1 MIKGLKRIASL
12 TLCCGMMISHVFGV
26 NYKSEYIDS
35 QKERIKESGIIEEFN
50 VIWEDFDK
58 NEDYNERDYIG
69 FYSSLLMMPEYVVD
83 SFIMSGW
90 EFHISDVELGKID
103 RFREYGSGIVG
114 LSDFD
119 KEEIWVYKGDWLFN
133 KQTVVH
139 EMGHFVEMC
148 MVGDGISDD
157 DFNREKDKL
166 IEIIRKYAGS
176 SRNEAYA
183 EIWYEICKYGGN
195 LDRDGLR
202 ELMEGCE
209 GCFGEVYED
218 WLRFERFDSEGVRV
232 KGI

>member
-1 MIKGLKRIASL
+1 MIKGLKRIVSL
-12 TLCCGMMISHVFGV
+12 ILCCGMMISPVFGV

-35 QKERIKESGIIEEFN
+35 QKERIEESGIIKEFN

-58 NEDYNERDYIG
+58 NEDYTERDYIG

-103 RFREYGSGIVG
+103 RFREYGSGVVG

-119 KEEIWVYKGDWLFN
+119 KEEIWVYKGDWMFN
-133 KQTVVH
+133 KQTVIH
-139 EMGHFVEMC
+139 EMGHFVELC
-148 MVGDGISDD
+148 MVGDGISDE
-157 DFNREKDKL
+157 DFIRERNEL

-183 EIWYEICKYGGN
+183 EIWYEICKYDGN
-195 LDRDGLR
+195 LDRSGLR
-202 ELMEGCE
+202 ELMEGCK
-209 GCFGEVYED
+209 GCFWEVYED
-218 WLRFERFDSEGVRV
+218 WLRFERFDSEGIKVN
-232 KGI
+232 GT